1 MTKDK
6 ALKMAIEALKN
17 GTKVHSSAIL
27 AIEEALAQQEQEPV
41 AWHYPGGSPE
51 QCTTDKA
58 YAQMEPAWTPM
69 YHKREWVGLTE
80 EEVERIV
87 KQCDDTKDSRA
98 WYKRLTNA
106 VERALKEK
114 NT

>member
-1 MTKDK
+1 MKQDE

-27 AIEEALAQQEQEPV
+27 AIEEALA
-41 AWHYPGGSPE
+41 
-51 QCTTDKA
+51 
-58 YAQMEPAWTPM
+58 
-69 YHKREWVGLTE
+69 REKPTAWVGLTD

-106 VERALKEK
+106 VERTLKEK

>member
-1 MTKDK
+1 
-6 ALKMAIEALKN
+6 
-17 GTKVHSSAIL
+17 
-27 AIEEALAQQEQEPV
+27 
-41 AWHYPGGSPE
+41 
-51 QCTTDKA
+51 
-58 YAQMEPAWTPM
+58 M